1 MSFDYDRLRE
11 LADEHTPGPWVR
23 HPDQPRALCNLDT
36 KFLVHHEMVKNRGM
50 EPSAEDVA
58 NTELI
63 ALAPDMARELL
74 RLRDEVEKLRE
85 MCLLERDA
93 AFQETPMREG
103 EVKAFNICAEQLT
116 DLLDGDAKQ

>member
-11 LADEHTPGPWVR
+11 LADKASPGPWVR
-23 HPDQPRALCNLDT
+23 HPEQPRALCNLDT
-36 KFLVHHEMVKNRGM
+36 KFLVHHEMVTNRGM

-74 RLRDEVEKLRE
+74 RLRRELADLRDL
-85 MCLLERDA
+85 MYTHTGYLHRDGQRVA
-93 AFQETPMREG
+93 GYYANNHALRLNRIIQ
-103 EVKAFNICAEQLT
+103 
-116 DLLDGDAKQ
+116 GDTE